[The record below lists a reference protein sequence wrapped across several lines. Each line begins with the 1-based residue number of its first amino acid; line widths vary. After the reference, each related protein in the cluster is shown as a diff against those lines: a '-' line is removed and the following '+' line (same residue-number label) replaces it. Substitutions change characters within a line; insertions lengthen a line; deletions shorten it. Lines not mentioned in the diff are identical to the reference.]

1 MCSQHKIVLDK
12 CVGNIYNNVE
22 DTKERSSHTI
32 TKEVQSLTEEDK
44 NNIETLVDILKRL
57 PEQDKRVLEAY
68 ARGVVD
74 KTEVIQKGG
83 EPDDGSRQSQ
93 D

>member
-1 MCSQHKIVLDK
+1 MTDQDK
-12 CVGNIYNNVE
+12 
-22 DTKERSSHTI
+22 
-32 TKEVQSLTEEDK
+32 K
-44 NNIETLVDILKRL
+44 NAETLVDIINRLL
-57 PEQDKRVLEAY
+57 PEDKRVLEAY